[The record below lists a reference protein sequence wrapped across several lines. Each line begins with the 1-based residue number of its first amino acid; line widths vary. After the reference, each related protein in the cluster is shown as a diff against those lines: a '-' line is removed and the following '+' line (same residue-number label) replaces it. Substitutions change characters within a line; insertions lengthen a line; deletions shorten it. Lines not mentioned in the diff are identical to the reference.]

1 MLCALTAAHA
11 QRPAPG
17 RDQLDQIRAQLGQ
30 LTLLQV
36 PADVIA
42 GELKLTGDQQAKVKA
57 VQEKYQASLRGL
69 REQQGGDRPSAALA
83 EKLRETRASAQAEI
97 DAILTAE
104 QKTNAP
110 KVLEGYRRIVMVGIP
125 PQALGVLKLTDAQKT
140 ELMTIAKEAQDKMAA
155 LPPEERRTKG
165 MDIRRDVRTRMDT
178 VLTAEQKA
186 ALQKWQ
192 QEHRPQGRGGPPRS

>member
-1 MLCALTAAHA
+1 
-11 QRPAPG
+11 
-17 RDQLDQIRAQLGQ
+17 
-30 LTLLQV
+30 
-36 PADVIA
+36 
-42 GELKLTGDQQAKVKA
+42 
-57 VQEKYQASLRGL
+57 
-69 REQQGGDRPSAALA
+69 
-83 EKLRETRASAQAEI
+83 
-97 DAILTAE
+97 
-104 QKTNAP
+104 
-110 KVLEGYRRIVMVGIP
+110 MVGIP

-192 QEHRPQGRGGPPRS
+192 QEHRPPARGGSPRS